1 MVNIKFITPKEL
13 SNTEKGKF
21 FEDEIGRI
29 LSKMRFKITE
39 RIQFTGME
47 IDILAENLDTG
58 QKAFVECKF
67 WSGPLQADAITGLL
81 GKALIKNVDIAYLFS
96 ASDPGKE
103 AKGLI
108 EELKS
113 KKGKDG
119 PTFAFIGSENLGQ
132 MYLDVMS
139 VKPINAKLEEAD
151 LPEKSIGNITL
162 IVTPSQ
168 DFWAIEHVVDGFPYR
183 LLLIPLKERESI
195 NPNSIRKLLDEN
207 ELWLGLKCEKGLEFI
222 NRAGSTPNE
231 IKKGKDIENIS
242 QIPVADGFDDYRPCR
257 PDDFVGRVTLQKQI
271 QDFLE
276 DVRENNTKTRIISL
290 VGQSGFG
297 KSSLILNL
305 SHRFRTGRWK
315 KKLYLYHVDARSAR
329 TPLFVAEAV
338 RRGFEAARKDG
349 FIEIKDVI
357 SIDSIDSLLSSNSI
371 GNSFKY
377 LKDNKRILVIFFDQF
392 EELLMKT
399 ELFHVFENF
408 KKLSFEVDS
417 LQENLVIGCSW
428 RTGINFPEDLPAYH
442 MWHELKERR
451 KEFRIEGFDR
461 SEISQQLKLFSEYI
475 GEPLEKQLKRRLEEQ
490 CLGFPWLLKKLC
502 IHIYKQV
509 KMGTTQAELINT
521 QFDIEQLFKNDLI
534 GLNPSQVSCL
544 KYIASNSPID
554 VVELSEKYSPEIID
568 SLQANRLIVRAGFT
582 YALYWDIF
590 RDYIADGKLPTI
602 PLTAIPNCSLGMIL
616 KAIGVFNKCG
626 VLGKDQLSEHLGT
639 SPATAQIV
647 FGDLTTFM
655 IVKKV
660 KNKDTYELVDG
671 VKNKSRG
678 EIASYFYSQ
687 FRHHKVIEVIL
698 DRKGDKAKISP
709 KKFQSYVRDNCS
721 SVLSPR
727 SLYSY
732 SSKLLQWFAFC
743 GLVGYETEYVVVHK
757 AGDGENRGKL
767 MRKPKITRKQQ
778 TKNIGKSHDRKAQ
791 K

>member
-1 MVNIKFITPKEL
+1 LEGENPMVNIKYITPKEL
-13 SNTEKGKF
+13 SRAEKGKF
-21 FEDEIGRI
+21 FEDEVGRL

-67 WSGPLQADAITGLL
+67 WSSPLQADAITTLL
-81 GKALIKNVDIAYLFS
+81 GKAFIKDVDVAYLFS
-96 ASDPGKE
+96 TSEPGKE

-113 KKGKDG
+113 KRGKDG
-119 PTFAFIGSENLGQ
+119 PTFAFVGPGDLGQ
-132 MYLDVMS
+132 MYLDVLS
-139 VKPINAKLEEAD
+139 IKPISRKLEETS
-151 LPEKSIGNITL
+151 LPEESIGNITL
-162 IVTPSQ
+162 IVAPSHN
-168 DFWAIEHVVDGFPYR
+168 FWAVEHVVDGFPNR
-183 LLLIPLKERESI
+183 LLLMPSKERESI

-207 ELWLGLKCEKGLEFI
+207 ELWLGLECVKGLEFI
-222 NRAGSTPNE
+222 NRTSSAPNE
-231 IKKGKDIENIS
+231 KQKGKDIESIS

-257 PDDFVGRVTLQKQI
+257 PIDFVGREMLQKQI
-271 QDFLE
+271 RDFLE
-276 DVRENNTKTRIISL
+276 DVRKNNTKTRIISL

-305 SHRFRTGRWK
+305 SHRFGTGRWRK
-315 KKLYLYHVDARSAR
+315 KFYLYHVDARSAR
-329 TPLFVAEAV
+329 TPLFVAEAI
-338 RRGFEAARKDG
+338 RRGFESARKDG
-349 FIEIKDVI
+349 FIEIADMI
-357 SIDSIDSLLSSNSI
+357 SIDSIDSLLSSTSI
-371 GNSFKY
+371 RNSFKY
-377 LKDNKRILVIFFDQF
+377 LKRSKKILVIFFDQF

-408 KKLSFEVDS
+408 KKLSLEVDS

-428 RTGINFPEDLPAYH
+428 RTGITFPEDLPAYH

-461 SEISQQLKLFSEYI
+461 SEISQQLKLLSAYI

-502 IHIYKQV
+502 IHIYKQI
-509 KMGTTQAELINT
+509 KMGTTQAELINA
-521 QFDIEQLFKNDLI
+521 QFDIEQLFKDDLI

-544 KYIASNSPID
+544 KYIALNSPTD
-554 VVELSEKYSPEIID
+554 VVELSERYGREIID
-568 SLQANRLIVRAGFT
+568 SLQSSRLIVRTGFR

-602 PLTAIPNCSLGMIL
+602 PLTAIPNCSLGTIL
-616 KAIGVFNKCG
+616 KTIGVFNKFG

-655 IVKKV
+655 IVKRV
-660 KNKDTYELVDG
+660 KNKDTYQLVDG

-698 DRKGDKAKISP
+698 DRKGDKAKISQN
-709 KKFQSYVRDNCS
+709 KFQSYVKRNCS

-727 SLYSY
+727 SLYLY

-743 GLVGYETEYVVVHK
+743 GLVDYETEYIVVHK
-757 AGDGENRGKL
+757 AGDGENRGKP
-767 MRKPKITRKQQ
+767 MRRPKITRKQQ
-778 TKNIGKSHDRKAQ
+778 AKDTRKAS
-791 K
+791 